1 MCGARAEPEARGNAA
16 RGWRGLK
23 RHHLWSVGIAECND
37 SQSNT
42 AHGPLV
48 KLRVIMAPSCSYRD
62 PCGEPRDAFDAYL
75 FTFLA
80 SGPTPRSHATT

>member
-1 MCGARAEPEARGNAA
+1 
-16 RGWRGLK
+16 
-23 RHHLWSVGIAECND
+23 
-37 SQSNT
+37 
-42 AHGPLV
+42 
-48 KLRVIMAPSCSYRD
+48 MAPSCSYRD